1 MGYFVQTLKKLD
13 KSKYFLLIFGNFWS
27 QKTLD
32 GIGIEYKSLGYINS
46 TEKLNFVYSSS
57 DLFIATSI
65 QDAWPKTFAGRMSCG
80 TPVICFNNTSI
91 SEIVDHKM
99 NGYIVNNFS
108 SEELKKGIDWIFR
121 DESTKLNFGQNA
133 RNKAQR
139 I

>member
-1 MGYFVQTLKKLD
+1 
-13 KSKYFLLIFGNFWS
+13 
-27 QKTLD
+27 
-32 GIGIEYKSLGYINS
+32 
-46 TEKLNFVYSSS
+46 
-57 DLFIATSI
+57 
-65 QDAWPKTFAGRMSCG
+65 MSCG

-133 RNKAQR
+133 RNKAQEFDSKKVAKKY
-139 I
+139 IDLYKKVLNK